1 MSKVIRKISIGSDYK
16 NEAMHYAKGQ
26 EVYGKHIISDIIFE
40 AKDQSYN
47 IFITKNDEV
56 LPWKKFNSNMAVS
69 VEYDLKY

>member
-16 NEAMHYAKGQ
+16 NEAMHYSTGQ
-26 EVYGKHIISDIIFE
+26 EVYGGHIISDILFE
-40 AKDQSYN
+40 NKDQSYN
-47 IFITKNDEV
+47 IFITKNDEG